1 MLELS
6 SEAVRIYP
14 FDEWQAMKMEALMG
28 LDRYKEAMDFYE
40 ETSRMFFE
48 ELGISPS
55 VRTMKLFEEMSA
67 KMTGSYQAA
76 GEIEDRL
83 KEEEEEKGAF
93 YLSLPSFRD
102 SYRLF
107 QRILERNGQSA
118 YLMVI
123 TLVDGKGRPAEGTER
138 QEEFS
143 RKLHTA
149 IQKSLRRGD
158 SFTRYSPSQFLILL
172 IGTNKENCKLI
183 FNRILDNFAMEH
195 RTWKNYLKYYVSSV
209 ADVKSDSSRIQIAG
223 NEFHWK

>member
-14 FDEWQAMKMEALMG
+14 FDEWQAMKIEALMG

-93 YLSLPSFRD
+93 YLSLPSFRGQLPVISAD
-102 SYRLF
+102 PGAEWTVSLSYGHYAGGRQGKTGGGNRETGRIFPEASRCDPEKPAQRRFFYPLQSLPVSDPSYR
-107 QRILERNGQSA
+107 
-118 YLMVI
+118 
-123 TLVDGKGRPAEGTER
+123 
-138 QEEFS
+138 
-143 RKLHTA
+143 
-149 IQKSLRRGD
+149 
-158 SFTRYSPSQFLILL
+158 
-172 IGTNKENCKLI
+172 NK
-183 FNRILDNFAMEH
+183 
-195 RTWKNYLKYYVSSV
+195 
-209 ADVKSDSSRIQIAG
+209 
-223 NEFHWK
+223 